1 LIYRRGPKE
10 AQSEGWMEQGVER
23 EVLDGLRLVMGWPV
37 LIAEAGLSIVSYLKM
52 VKKKFS
58 VLGSNMIYR
67 GDIKITSLKMKFTEK
82 MLL

>member
-1 LIYRRGPKE
+1 
-10 AQSEGWMEQGVER
+10 MDQGVER

-82 MLL
+82 LLL

>member
-10 AQSEGWMEQGVER
+10 AQSEGWMDQGVER

-52 VKKKFS
+52 VKNFFS

>member
-10 AQSEGWMEQGVER
+10 AQSEGWMDQGVER

-82 MLL
+82 LLL